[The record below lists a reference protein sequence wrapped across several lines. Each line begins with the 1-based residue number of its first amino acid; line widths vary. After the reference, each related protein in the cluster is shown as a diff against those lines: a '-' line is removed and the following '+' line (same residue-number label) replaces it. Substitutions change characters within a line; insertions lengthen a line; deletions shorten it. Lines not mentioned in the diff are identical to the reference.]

1 MKMKKLVLTFTMS
14 LVVFVCLAQITSIVP
29 LSEKSY
35 DDNTKTVYFR
45 LGGQLYPEMIAA
57 IEADITQNPDIISFK
72 FYDPENRLNCMATV
86 SSEIS
91 LMQIQEAINDVLA
104 EHQLYNVTE
113 DYSETYY
120 TWDNKTVK
128 FMVSESEGF
137 ISFQNSIDNINLQ
150 EGVIAAEIK
159 HAGVCKITIIKT
171 LSKSDIEQMFKDAGL
186 EIIPNAQN

>member
-14 LVVFVCLAQITSIVP
+14 LVVYVCFAQISSIVL
-29 LSEKSY
+29 LSEKAY

-45 LGGQLYPEMIAA
+45 LGGQLYPEMIEA
-57 IEADITQNPDIISFK
+57 IETNITQNPDIVSIK
-72 FYDPENRLNCMATV
+72 FYDQENRMNCMATI

-91 LMQIQEAINDVLA
+91 LMQINEAINDVLA

-113 DYSETYY
+113 DYPETYY
-120 TWDNKTVK
+120 TWEDKTVK
-128 FMVSESEGF
+128 FTVAESEGF
-137 ISFQNSIDNINLQ
+137 INFQNSLDYINLQ

-159 HAGVCKITIIKT
+159 NGGVCKITIIKT